1 MTSSPASPR
10 PRQTAQQHA
19 LDHVRSLLAAGTLKP
34 DDRIRQEQLA
44 SQLGTS
50 VIPVREALKTL
61 QAEGLIR
68 YVPHRGFHVTRLSV
82 DELTE
87 TYLIRR
93 LLEDEIVRI
102 AADRLEEHHFDV
114 LEESL
119 QEMERLA
126 PEGDVAAMIEANRR
140 FHFTIFEAADRPR
153 MVDFIRIL
161 WQTTDSYRSMY
172 YAELE
177 ARERVN
183 HEHRSIVEALA
194 AHDVDRAV
202 HELDQHRQHAVID
215 LGTRLDPVAEASEVS
230 DASETA

>member
-1 MTSSPASPR
+1 MTSSPGTQPP

-19 LDHVRSLLAAGTLKP
+19 LAHVRSLLATGALKP

-68 YVPHRGFHVTRLSV
+68 YVPHRGFHVTRLSL

-102 AADRLEEHHFDV
+102 AAGRLEQHHFDA
-114 LEESL
+114 LDEAL
-119 QEMERLA
+119 ADMERLA
-126 PEGDVAAMIEANRR
+126 PEGDIAAMIEANRR

-172 YAELE
+172 YAEPE
-177 ARERVN
+177 ARQRVN
-183 HEHRSIVEALA
+183 DEHRSIVEALA
-194 AHDVDRAV
+194 ANDVDRAV
-202 HELDQHRQHAVID
+202 QELDRHRQHAVAD
-215 LGTRLDPVAEASEVS
+215 LGSRLDPAPEAS
-230 DASETA
+230 T